1 LRNLTAAQDKPSFE
15 QTPWHMDAGH
25 LQIST
30 ENSWKTM
37 RCFDQVIA
45 IKKNI
50 LCQNDSSVIV
60 KYINSHYKVLG
71 IGDENF

>member
-1 LRNLTAAQDKPSFE
+1 MAAQGKPPFG

-37 RCFDQVIA
+37 RRFDEVIA

-60 KYINSHYKVLG
+60 KYIN
-71 IGDENF
+71 FP

>member
-1 LRNLTAAQDKPSFE
+1 
-15 QTPWHMDAGH
+15 MDAGH

-30 ENSWKTM
+30 ENSWKTI
-37 RCFDQVIA
+37 RRFDEVIA

-60 KYINSHYKVLG
+60 NYIDFHYKGLG
-71 IGDENF
+71 ISDENF

>member
-1 LRNLTAAQDKPSFE
+1 
-15 QTPWHMDAGH
+15 MDVGH

-30 ENSWKTM
+30 ENSWKTI
-37 RCFDQVIA
+37 RRFDEVIA

-60 KYINSHYKVLG
+60 NYIDFHYKGLG
-71 IGDENF
+71 ISDENF

>member
-1 LRNLTAAQDKPSFE
+1 
-15 QTPWHMDAGH
+15 MDAGH

-30 ENSWKTM
+30 ENSWKTV
-37 RCFDQVIA
+37 RRIDEVIA

-60 KYINSHYKVLG
+60 KYIN
-71 IGDENF
+71 FP